1 MGEEIKG
8 LQATKL
14 SQDLAHEALLTD
26 RNGVFEELRAARH
39 ELAVLTADLAS
50 KEEALEEAVAAREEL
65 AHELSKCYKVPIC
78 GIGVSLWDPNAE
90 GKLEIREI
98 VTGGSLW
105 VETGLSSL

>member
-1 MGEEIKG
+1 MGEEMKG
-8 LQATKL
+8 LQANKL
-14 SQDLAHEALLTD
+14 SQDVAHEDLLTD

-50 KEEALEEAVAAREEL
+50 KEEALEEVVAAREEL

-105 VETGLSSL
+105 VETGLSSI

>member
-8 LQATKL
+8 LQANKL
-14 SQDLAHEALLTD
+14 SQDVAHEDLLTD

-50 KEEALEEAVAAREEL
+50 KEEALEEVVAAREEL

-105 VETGLSSL
+105 VETGLSSI

>member
-14 SQDLAHEALLTD
+14 SQDVAHEDLLTD

-39 ELAVLTADLAS
+39 ELAVLTADLVS
-50 KEEALEEAVAAREEL
+50 KEEALEEVAAAREEL

>member
-8 LQATKL
+8 LQANKL
-14 SQDLAHEALLTD
+14 SQDVAHEDLLTD

-50 KEEALEEAVAAREEL
+50 KEEALEEVVAAREEL

-78 GIGVSLWDPNAE
+78 GIGVSLFDRNNA
-90 GKLEIREI
+90 GKLQVREI
-98 VTGGSLW
+98 VRGGSLW
-105 VETGLSSL
+105 AETGLSSL